1 MSGEGP
7 SEPRDRPPVESGSHQ
22 PLLQF
27 GDFVLDR
34 STRRLTKRDRPVRIQ
49 QRPLDVLIYLAE
61 NRSRL
66 VTRDELLERF
76 WPPAVNE
83 EALTRCISTLRKH
96 LGDARDPPRY
106 VETLWGQGYRF
117 IEKTVEKPRDR
128 SDSPRSSRD
137 EAGQP
142 RAHQTETRSSA
153 EPWRASRTWR
163 AVATMG
169 LVVVLVTA
177 YLTSRSRQESAS
189 LDIERIAVIPIA
201 APDDEE
207 WAASA
212 LSDQLNLTVSRIEGI
227 TVVAR
232 GSASQFS
239 PASDP
244 IEIGERLNVD
254 AVLIS
259 KLDRSEGAARLQSEL
274 VSTRD
279 GGVLWSFRLEPAEGR
294 TELEQI
300 RNLARA
306 MAGRL
311 WANLQLRDSEQ
322 QIDPAAYRI
331 YLRGRYYWN
340 QRSNT
345 GLEAAIEFFESALQ
359 LQPGYVDAL
368 IGLADS
374 WLLMPLYGATAPEEA
389 IPKARAAAEAALRLD
404 PTASHA
410 HAVIGVINM
419 QFDWDWL
426 AAESHLRKAVTL
438 NPNDATA
445 EQWLGELYCYRRR
458 FEECRRQLD
467 IASGLDPLSPVLQ
480 MMRGSPDLYSGQFEA
495 AAEGYMRA
503 LEEMPGFTFSH
514 FPLGHAYVGMQ
525 EWGDAISSYE
535 ASLPD
540 LGLAI
545 VGGPLIF
552 AHAKWGDM
560 KRAESLLK
568 ELEALARDRYV
579 PPSKVAI
586 AYLGLGQRS
595 QSISWLWKAV
605 EAHDDRL
612 VYLAV
617 DSVFQDLHTNP
628 EFQQIAAKVGL
639 LDVLNQP

>member
-1 MSGEGP
+1 
-7 SEPRDRPPVESGSHQ
+7 
-22 PLLQF
+22 
-27 GDFVLDR
+27 
-34 STRRLTKRDRPVRIQ
+34 LTKEDRPVRIQ

-61 NRSRL
+61 NRARL

-76 WPPAVNE
+76 WPPAINE
-83 EALTRCISTLRKH
+83 EALTRCVSTLRKH
-96 LGDARDPPRY
+96 LGDVRDPPCY

-117 IEKTVEKPRDR
+117 IETVVEMPSYREE
-128 SDSPRSSRD
+128 SPSSSPD
-137 EAGQP
+137 EAVEP
-142 RAHQTETRSSA
+142 A
-153 EPWRASRTWR
+153 ELQRGERVGVELGRASRMWR
-163 AVATMG
+163 SVAVVG
-169 LVVVLVTA
+169 LFLVLVAA
-177 YLTSRSRQESAS
+177 YLTWRSRQETAS
-189 LDIERIAVIPIA
+189 LEINRIAVIPIA

-207 WAASA
+207 WIGSA
-212 LSDQLNLTVSRIEGI
+212 LTDQLNLTVSRIEGI

-259 KLDRSEGAARLQSEL
+259 ELDRSEGTARLQSEL

-322 QIDPAAYRI
+322 QIDPAAYRL

-359 LQPGYVDAL
+359 LQPDYVDAL

-374 WLLMPLYGATAPEEA
+374 WLLMPLYGAIAPEEA
-389 IPKARAAAEAALRLD
+389 IPKARTAAETALRLD
-404 PTASHA
+404 PSASHA

-467 IASGLDPLSPVLQ
+467 IASGLDPLSPVLL
-480 MMRGSPDLYSGQFEA
+480 MMRASPDLYSGQFEA
-495 AAEGYMRA
+495 AAEGYIRA

-514 FPLGHAYVGMQ
+514 FPLGHAYVGMN
-525 EWGDAISSYE
+525 EWDDAISSYE

-552 AHAKWGDM
+552 ARAKWGDT
-560 KRAESLLK
+560 KHAESLLT
-568 ELEALARDRYV
+568 ELEALEGDRYV
-579 PPSKVAI
+579 PPSKLAI
-586 AYLGLGQRS
+586 AHLGLGQRG

-617 DSVFQDLHTNP
+617 DSVFQDLHPDP
-628 EFQQIAAKVGL
+628 EFQRIVATVGL
-639 LDVLNQP
+639 LDVLDQR